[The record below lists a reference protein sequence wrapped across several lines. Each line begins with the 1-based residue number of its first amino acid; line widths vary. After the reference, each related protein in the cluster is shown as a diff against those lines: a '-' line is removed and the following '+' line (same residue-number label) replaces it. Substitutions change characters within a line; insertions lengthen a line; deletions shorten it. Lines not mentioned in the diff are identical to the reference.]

1 MGRSGDIRG
10 DTRRGG
16 VPGAHGAH
24 AEHGPH
30 EDHRAAGADAARP
43 AHGSTGVPAGPG
55 GRGSHGSRGA
65 HRSWAQ
71 ARAEAVALG
80 ARRGAAQREVPLDRA
95 LGGVL
100 GADVRALVGLPAFD
114 ASAMD
119 GFAVAGPGP
128 WLLVGRQLAGAPASS
143 AGLRPGEAVE
153 IATGARVPKGAES
166 VLPYERATTRD
177 GKVEGPAERGRH
189 VRWAGEETAPGETVL
204 TRGSVIGPA
213 VLGLAASLGHETLP
227 VSCPR
232 LSVLVT
238 GDEVA
243 TEGLPGDGRVRD
255 AIGPLLPGIAGWAG
269 ARLERVRHLGD
280 DRSALLAEAE
290 GGDTDVVAVC
300 GSSSRGPADHFR
312 SVLDDLGATV
322 VVDGVAC
329 RPGHPQLLAYTDRT
343 VFVGLPGNPGAA
355 LVAAVTLLV
364 PLLSAM
370 TGRADPGRRLP
381 RAALDHGVVPHPA
394 DTRLIAVRLA
404 DGRAVPVGHDRPGS
418 LRGAALADA
427 YAVVPPDWDGAE
439 VELVGLP

>member
-1 MGRSGDIRG
+1 
-10 DTRRGG
+10 
-16 VPGAHGAH
+16 V
-24 AEHGPH
+24 
-30 EDHRAAGADAARP
+30 
-43 AHGSTGVPAGPG
+43 
-55 GRGSHGSRGA
+55 
-65 HRSWAQ
+65 
-71 ARAEAVALG
+71 
-80 ARRGAAQREVPLDRA
+80 REVPLDRA

-128 WLLVGRQLAGAPASS
+128 WRLVGRQLAGADASG

-153 IATGARVPKGAES
+153 IGTGARVPEGTES
-166 VLPYERATTRD
+166 VLPYERAVTRD
-177 GKVEGPAERGRH
+177 GAVQGRAERGRH
-189 VRWAGEETAPGETVL
+189 VRRAGEETAAGETVL

-227 VSCPR
+227 VACPR
-232 LSVLVT
+232 LAVLVT

-243 TEGLPGDGRVRD
+243 TEGLPGGGRVRD

-280 DRSALLAEAE
+280 DRSALLAEA
-290 GGDTDVVAVC
+290 GAGDADVVAVC

-322 VVDGVAC
+322 AVDGVAC

-364 PLLSAM
+364 PMLSAM
-370 TGRADPGRRLP
+370 TGRADPGGRLP
-381 RAALDHGVVPHPA
+381 RAVLDPGVAPHPV
-394 DTRLIAVRLA
+394 DTRLVAVRLA
-404 DGRAVPVGHDRPGS
+404 AGRAVPVGHDRPGS

-427 YAVVPPDWDGAE
+427 YAVVPPGWDGAD

>member
-1 MGRSGDIRG
+1 MGRNGDIRG
-10 DTRRGG
+10 DAHRGG
-16 VPGAHGAH
+16 APGTHGTSEDGRTHGTH
-24 AEHGPH
+24 A
-30 EDHRAAGADAARP
+30 D
-43 AHGSTGVPAGPG
+43 HGS
-55 GRGSHGSRGA
+55 HL
-65 HRSWAQ
+65 SWAR

-80 ARRGAAQREVPLDRA
+80 GLRGAEPRETPLERS

-128 WLLVGRQLAGAPASS
+128 WRLVGRRLAGAPADG

-153 IATGARVPKGAES
+153 IATGARVPKGSES
-166 VLPYERATTRD
+166 VLPYERSVVR
-177 GKVEGPAERGRH
+177 GGVVEGRVERGRH

-204 TRGSVIGPA
+204 TRGTVIGPA
-213 VLGLAASLGHETLP
+213 ALGLAASLGHATLP
-227 VSCPR
+227 VARPR
-232 LSVLVT
+232 VAALVT

-255 AIGPLLPGIAGWAG
+255 AIGPLLPGVVDWAG
-269 ARLERVRHLGD
+269 GALVSVRHLGD
-280 DRSALLAEAE
+280 DRSALREAAQ
-290 GGDTDVVAVC
+290 GADADVVAVC

-312 SVLDDLGATV
+312 AVLDDLGATV

-329 RPGHPQLLAYTDRT
+329 RPGHPQLLAYTDGA

-355 LVAAVTLLV
+355 LVAAVTLLA
-364 PLLSAM
+364 PLLRAM
-370 TGRADPGRRLP
+370 AGAAEPRGSLP
-381 RAALDHGVVPHPA
+381 AAVLDGGVESHPV
-394 DTRLIAVRLA
+394 DTRLVAVRLVG
-404 DGRAVPVGHDRPGS
+404 GRAVPVGHDRPGS

-427 YAVVPPDWDGAE
+427 YAVVPPAWDGTE